1 MYRFRLKQRFTW
13 PWWKKT
19 RAGY

>member
-1 MYRFRLKQRFTW
+1 MYRFKLKQRFTW
-13 PWWKKT
+13 PWSKKT